1 MFRTTILSLTA
12 AFAVAAI
19 STSSDAQP
27 YPKPYRWYG
36 KPVTVAKL
44 KSPRTQFV
52 TCGRGMRLGGDKNCY
67 PILN

>member
-12 AFAVAAI
+12 AFAVAAL

-27 YPKPYRWYG
+27 YRYRWYG
-36 KPVTVAKL
+36 KPITADKL
-44 KSPRTQFV
+44 KSYKTQFM
-52 TCGRGMRLGGDKNCY
+52 TCGRGMRLGRDGNCY